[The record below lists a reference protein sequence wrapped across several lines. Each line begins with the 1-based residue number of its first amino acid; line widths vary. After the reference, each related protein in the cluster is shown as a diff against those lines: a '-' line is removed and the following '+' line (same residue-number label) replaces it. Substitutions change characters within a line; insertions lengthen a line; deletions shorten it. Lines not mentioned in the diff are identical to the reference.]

1 MKLSVFNSIKYSFKK
16 KPRVSDRASV
26 DVFWMPV
33 SPLTRPKGAQ
43 KTIMFALGPFWA
55 PKPKIG
61 YPKGPRVA
69 RNDS

>member
-1 MKLSVFNSIKYSFKK
+1 MR
-16 KPRVSDRASV
+16 PTQAHCV

-43 KTIMFALGPFWA
+43 KTITFAFEPFWA